1 VDKINKADYIKYI
14 LELLDHKHEDYKT
27 DLVINIYF
35 KYINVLA
42 NDSNKTINIDTNYY
56 NSKKPKDYYKVRMT
70 SINGFNLPTNISYDK
85 WGSVIS
91 KSNRLLII
99 KYNESIMTV
108 DLNTYEINLLKGT

>member
-1 VDKINKADYIKYI
+1 
-14 LELLDHKHEDYKT
+14 
-27 DLVINIYF
+27 
-35 KYINVLA
+35 
-42 NDSNKTINIDTNYY
+42 
-56 NSKKPKDYYKVRMT
+56 MT
-70 SINGFNLPTNISYDK
+70 SINGFNLPTNMSYDK